1 MTDSPNQK
9 AKLSIDI
16 IIVGASIS
24 GLACAYAL
32 REAGHNVLI
41 LEAGKLPEGLA
52 VIHCPPNMTRILF
65 EWGIGPDI
73 LAQTSGRC
81 PKIEFHSAY
90 TQEKIGEL
98 IFHKKVMDELG
109 AEMYSVHK
117 HADLVRSLYKLAASA
132 GAQINFGSRVISV
145 DNETAT
151 VTLGSGKTLKADL
164 IVGADGHQSIVR
176 AGLEPTRKEKLDINY
191 TTYLFTIPASR
202 FKDDQE
208 IPRLLGDARWYMWMG
223 FGWGM
228 SMFGI
233 RNNTVLSCTLFMNEE
248 DVDVSVDWKSQV
260 PVKDLGTEKLGLT
273 PMLNRILSKADS
285 ATRVKVDREDVPEY
299 WYDSSGRVI
308 VVGEAAHASLV
319 GTVHSAALG
328 IEDAAVLGRLLSKL
342 KSKHEIKRF
351 LSAFH
356 EIRHPRSE
364 RLSAS
369 EQQKVDF
376 ITLPAGALSEARDES
391 MRLQMNEGQ
400 GDWSAS
406 EDSFLTRSWEEFRD
420 AFGYDAFDE
429 ADTWWVEWGVL
440 LDRINGSDKSV
451 EDDIFSGQI
460 TVERERHACTPSI

>member
-1 MTDSPNQK
+1 
-9 AKLSIDI
+9 
-16 IIVGASIS
+16 
-24 GLACAYAL
+24 
-32 REAGHNVLI
+32 
-41 LEAGKLPEGLA
+41 
-52 VIHCPPNMTRILF
+52 
-65 EWGIGPDI
+65 
-73 LAQTSGRC
+73 
-81 PKIEFHSAY
+81 
-90 TQEKIGEL
+90 
-98 IFHKKVMDELG
+98 MDELG
-109 AEMYSVHK
+109 AEMYSVH
-117 HADLVRSLYKLAASA
+117 HADLVCSLYKLATNA

-273 PMLNRILSKADS
+273 PIKADS
-285 ATRVKVDREDVPEY
+285 ATRVKVDRENVPEY
-299 WYDSSGRVI
+299 WYDSSGHVI

-440 LDRINGSDKSV
+440 FDRINGSDNSV